1 MIYNWIFRESFK
13 SGGFF
18 FLLCLIFIIFIPD
31 RNIYETWFHYFEM
44 SILYYFF
51 KIECKNDGFSLSRI
65 TMFKN
70 ISFLPRLTNRTSII
84 AMDNVLPCQFLAY
97 IEKNATCAFSTFFF
111 FFKKGKKPERR
122 DIQTRNGRFV

>member
-1 MIYNWIFRESFK
+1 
-13 SGGFF
+13 
-18 FLLCLIFIIFIPD
+18 
-31 RNIYETWFHYFEM
+31 M
-44 SILYYFF
+44 SILHYFF

-111 FFKKGKKPERR
+111 FKKGKKPERR